1 MGKSTNLFKIALGIG
16 GAITAVAL
24 SRKESRDK
32 LKQEYNKYKENPE
45 SYKSSAKDLATQIGN
60 KANETI
66 QEVKKNPK
74 DYVERIKSNPKE
86 FLEEEKS
93 KIIGKNDQTQDDIE
107 EGKFDAE
114 GGATV
119 NNNLRVVT
127 EDDLKNNK
135 MHYKIKRI
143 IIHFKFSGTEFE
155 FNSLFHGDYKDS
167 F

>member
-74 DYVERIKSNPKE
+74 DYVERIKSNPKI
-86 FLEEEKS
+86 FRRRK
-93 KIIGKNDQTQDDIE
+93 
-107 EGKFDAE
+107 
-114 GGATV
+114 V
-119 NNNLRVVT
+119 
-127 EDDLKNNK
+127 
-135 MHYKIKRI
+135 
-143 IIHFKFSGTEFE
+143 
-155 FNSLFHGDYKDS
+155 
-167 F
+167 

>member
-32 LKQEYNKYKENPE
+32 LKQEYNKYKEDPE

-60 KANETI
+60 KANETM

-86 FLEEEKS
+86 FLEEEEKS

-135 MHYKIKRI
+135 NALQDKK
-143 IIHFKFSGTEFE
+143 E
-155 FNSLFHGDYKDS
+155 
-167 F
+167 

>member
-16 GAITAVAL
+16 GAITVVAL

-74 DYVERIKSNPKE
+74 DYV
-86 FLEEEKS
+86 
-93 KIIGKNDQTQDDIE
+93 
-107 EGKFDAE
+107 
-114 GGATV
+114 
-119 NNNLRVVT
+119 RVVT

-135 MHYKIKRI
+135 NALQDKK
-143 IIHFKFSGTEFE
+143 E
-155 FNSLFHGDYKDS
+155 
-167 F
+167 

>member
-1 MGKSTNLFKIALGIG
+1 MGKSTNLFKITLGIG

-93 KIIGKNDQTQDDIE
+93 KIIGKNDQTQDNIE

-135 MHYKIKRI
+135 NALQDKK
-143 IIHFKFSGTEFE
+143 E
-155 FNSLFHGDYKDS
+155 
-167 F
+167 

>member
-86 FLEEEKS
+86 FLEEEEKS

-135 MHYKIKRI
+135 NALQDKK
-143 IIHFKFSGTEFE
+143 E
-155 FNSLFHGDYKDS
+155 
-167 F
+167 

>member
-86 FLEEEKS
+86 FLEEEK
-93 KIIGKNDQTQDDIE
+93 
-107 EGKFDAE
+107 FDAE

-135 MHYKIKRI
+135 NALQDKK
-143 IIHFKFSGTEFE
+143 E
-155 FNSLFHGDYKDS
+155 
-167 F
+167 

>member
-16 GAITAVAL
+16 GAISAVAL

-93 KIIGKNDQTQDDIE
+93 KIIENDQTQDDIE

-135 MHYKIKRI
+135 NALQDKK
-143 IIHFKFSGTEFE
+143 E
-155 FNSLFHGDYKDS
+155 
-167 F
+167 

>member
-16 GAITAVAL
+16 GAISAVAL

-32 LKQEYNKYKENPE
+32 LKQE
-45 SYKSSAKDLATQIGN
+45 GN

-135 MHYKIKRI
+135 NALQDKK
-143 IIHFKFSGTEFE
+143 E
-155 FNSLFHGDYKDS
+155 
-167 F
+167 